1 MAYAFYP
8 GCVSKGGCP
17 ELYPAAVKVAAKLNI
32 ELVELTDVGCNGAGC
47 LSQEVSDP
55 INARTLAKV
64 ERMGTMMMTICSTC
78 QGVFTQANHRFKSDP
93 EYLALINREYLAPEG
108 LEYKGTVEIKH
119 FLWVLDEEFGLD
131 NLKELVVRPLSGLK
145 VAPFYGCYL
154 RRPPELMIPKG
165 WERRKTVLE
174 STIETL
180 GGEVTTISGKGKCCG
195 FPILS
200 ANEENSLEMCGTHT
214 LEASQKGADCMVTP
228 CPLCHLE
235 LDGKQAD
242 AERHKGERID
252 MPILHLPQLVGLALG
267 FSPREMNLHR
277 HIVSTDDVVDKLEAI
292 PGSTEP

>member
-32 ELVELTDVGCNGAGC
+32 ELAELTDVGCSGAGC
-47 LSQEVSDP
+47 LSQEMSDP

-64 ERMGTMMMTICSTC
+64 EQMGMMMMTICSTC
-78 QGVFTQANHRFKSDP
+78 QGVFTQANHRLKSNP
-93 EYLALINREYLAPEG
+93 EYLAQINEEYLAPEG
-108 LEYKGTVEIKH
+108 LEYKGTVEVKH

-131 NLKELVVRPLSGLK
+131 KLKEMIVRPLTGLK

-154 RRPPELMIPKG
+154 RRPPELMVPVG
-165 WERRKTVLE
+165 WERRWDVLQY
-174 STIETL
+174 TIEAL
-180 GGEVTTISGKGKCCG
+180 GGEVTRIRGSGKCCG
-195 FPILS
+195 FPIMA
-200 ANEENSLEMCGTHT
+200 ANEENALEMCGTHT
-214 LEASQKGADCMVTP
+214 MEARQNGADCMVTP

-242 AERHKGERID
+242 AEHHKGAEIN

-267 FSPREMNLHR
+267 FSPQEMNLHR
-277 HIVSTDDVVDKLEAI
+277 HIVSTEEVVKKLESIRA
-292 PGSTEP
+292 

>member
-17 ELYPAAVKVAAKLNI
+17 ELYPAAVKVAEKLNI
-32 ELVELTDVGCNGAGC
+32 ELAELTDVGCSGAGC
-47 LSQEVSDP
+47 LSEEGSDP

-64 ERMGTMMMTICSTC
+64 EQMGMMMMTICSTC
-78 QGVFTQANHRFKSDP
+78 QGVFTQANHRFKSNP
-93 EYLALINREYLAPEG
+93 EYLDHINKEYLASEG
-108 LEYKGTVEIKH
+108 LEYKGTVEVKH

-131 NLKELVVRPLSGLK
+131 KLKEMVVRPLTGLK

-154 RRPPELMIPKG
+154 KRPPELMVPKG

-180 GGEVTTISGKGKCCG
+180 GGEVTNISGKSKCCG

-214 LEASQKGADCMVTP
+214 LEAKQNGADCIVTP

-242 AERHKGERID
+242 AERHKDESID

-267 FSPREMNLHR
+267 FTPKEMNLHR
-277 HIVSTDDVVDKLEAI
+277 HIVSTDEVVKKLESI
-292 PGSTEP
+292 RT

>member
-1 MAYAFYP
+1 MTYAFYP

-17 ELYPAAVKVAAKLNI
+17 ELYPAAKMVAAKLNI
-32 ELVELTDVGCNGAGC
+32 ELVELTDVGCSGAGC
-47 LSQEVSDP
+47 LSEEVSDP

-64 ERMGTMMMTICSTC
+64 EQMGMMMMTICSTC
-78 QGVFTQANHRFKSDP
+78 QGVFTQANHRLKSNP
-93 EYLALINREYLAPEG
+93 EYLANINQEYLASEG

-131 NLKELVVRPLSGLK
+131 NLKEMVVRPLTGLK

-154 RRPPELMIPKG
+154 RRPPELMVPKG

-180 GGEVTTISGKGKCCG
+180 GGEVTTIKGKGKCCG

-214 LEASQKGADCMVTP
+214 LEAKQNGADCIVTP

-235 LDGKQAD
+235 MDGKQAD
-242 AERHKGERID
+242 AARHKDESID
-252 MPILHLPQLVGLALG
+252 NAHFAPPPTGGVGIGLYTQGDESTPAH
-267 FSPREMNLHR
+267 SLHR
-277 HIVSTDDVVDKLEAI
+277 
-292 PGSTEP
+292 